1 MTNVLIVDDQE
12 ATRLGL
18 SLQLK
23 RQPGITVIGTAVDG
37 LDAIHQVGGV
47 IAKGQVP
54 DVVLMDVRM
63 PRLNGIEA
71 TRWVTRKWPLV
82 RVLMLTT
89 FDQDD
94 YAFGS
99 LRAGASGF
107 LLKDAPASELIA
119 GIHAVAAGDAVLS
132 PRITGEVIQRADL
145 ADTERQPDD
154 EPGRAHAIVQRLT
167 KREREVLAAV
177 GRGMTNQEIAHA
189 FVLSL
194 ATVKTYVARLRAK
207 CDQRDR
213 VGLVI
218 LAYEAGLAKA
228 KHPGEFGT

>member
-1 MTNVLIVDDQE
+1 MTAVVIVDDQE

-37 LDAIHQVGGV
+37 LDAVGQIDELVSGGR
-47 IAKGQVP
+47 IP

-63 PRLNGIEA
+63 PRLNGVEA
-71 TRWVTRKWPLV
+71 TRRITRKWPFI
-82 RVLMLTT
+82 RVLVLTT

-119 GIHAVAAGDAVLS
+119 GIQAVAAGDACLS

-145 ADTERQPDD
+145 TDVHDARGDH
-154 EPGRAHAIVQRLT
+154 PGHARSIVKRLT
-167 KREREVLAAV
+167 AREEEILTAI
-177 GRGMTNQEIAHA
+177 GRGLTNQEIATA
-189 FVLSL
+189 FVLSP
-194 ATVKTYVARLRAK
+194 ATVKTYVTRLLAK

-218 LAYEAGLAKA
+218 LAYESGLL
-228 KHPGEFGT
+228 HG

>member
-1 MTNVLIVDDQE
+1 MTNVVIVDDQE

-37 LDAIHQVGGV
+37 LDAVHQVDELN
-47 IAKGQVP
+47 AMGQVP

-71 TRWVTRKWPLV
+71 TRRITRRWQLV
-82 RVLMLTT
+82 RALVLTT

-94 YAFGS
+94 YAFGA

-132 PRITGEVIQRADL
+132 PRVTGEVIQRADL
-145 ADTERQPDD
+145 ANTERQPDD
-154 EPGRAHAIVQRLT
+154 EPGRAHSIVQRLT
-167 KREREVLAAV
+167 EREREMLTAI

-189 FVLSL
+189 FVLSP
-194 ATVKTYVARLRAK
+194 ATVKTYVARLRTR

-218 LAYEAGLAKA
+218 LAYEAGLARVNSLK
-228 KHPGEFGT
+228 

>member
-1 MTNVLIVDDQE
+1 MTNVVIVDDQE

-23 RQPGITVIGTAVDG
+23 RQPSITVIGTAVDG
-37 LDAIHQVGGV
+37 LDAVHQVDELN
-47 IAKGQVP
+47 AMGQAP

-71 TRWVTRKWPLV
+71 TRRITRRWPLV
-82 RVLMLTT
+82 RALVLTT

-94 YAFGS
+94 YAFGA

-132 PRITGEVIQRADL
+132 PRVTGEVIQRADL
-145 ADTERQPDD
+145 ANTERQPDD
-154 EPGRAHAIVQRLT
+154 EPGRAHSIVQRLT
-167 KREREVLAAV
+167 EREREMLTAI

-189 FVLSL
+189 FVLSP
-194 ATVKTYVARLRAK
+194 ATVKTYVARLRTR

-218 LAYEAGLAKA
+218 LAYEAGLARVNSLK
-228 KHPGEFGT
+228 

>member
-1 MTNVLIVDDQE
+1 MTNVVIVDDQE

-37 LDAIHQVGGV
+37 LDAVHQVDELN
-47 IAKGQVP
+47 AMGQVP

-71 TRWVTRKWPLV
+71 TRRITRRWPLV
-82 RVLMLTT
+82 RALVLTT

-94 YAFGS
+94 YAFGA

-132 PRITGEVIQRADL
+132 PRVTGEVIQRADL
-145 ADTERQPDD
+145 ANTERQPDD
-154 EPGRAHAIVQRLT
+154 EPGRAHSIVQRLT
-167 KREREVLAAV
+167 EREREMLTAI

-189 FVLSL
+189 FVLSP
-194 ATVKTYVARLRAK
+194 ATVKTYVARLRTR

-218 LAYEAGLAKA
+218 LAYEAGLARVNSLK
-228 KHPGEFGT
+228 

>member
-1 MTNVLIVDDQE
+1 MTNVVIVDDQE

-37 LDAIHQVGGV
+37 LDAVHQVDELN
-47 IAKGQVP
+47 AMGQAP

-71 TRWVTRKWPLV
+71 TRRITRRWPLV
-82 RVLMLTT
+82 RALVLTT

-94 YAFGS
+94 YAFGA

-132 PRITGEVIQRADL
+132 PRVTGEVIQRADL
-145 ADTERQPDD
+145 ANTERQPDD
-154 EPGRAHAIVQRLT
+154 EPGRAHSIVQRLT
-167 KREREVLAAV
+167 EREREMLTAI

-189 FVLSL
+189 FVLSP
-194 ATVKTYVARLRAK
+194 ATVKTYVARLRTR

-218 LAYEAGLAKA
+218 LAYEAGLARVNSLK
-228 KHPGEFGT
+228 